1 MKNILAVLF
10 VFLSASFAQADS
22 SPRNTLAQFHG
33 KELVRPSTGLPTDAE
48 RGELQAVFS
57 PSLINLL
64 GEAKAAEM
72 RCINKAPA
80 GDKPELLEG
89 NLYTGIYE
97 GASEVV
103 YSDLTID
110 GNQAKAGLESV
121 YADPRF
127 PKGHPHRTA
136 AATLRV
142 LLHQEKEQWL
152 ITDMIFPGRPET
164 QLTKILQDYI
174 NTCSQPDNSQKH

>member
-1 MKNILAVLF
+1 M
-10 VFLSASFAQADS
+10 
-22 SPRNTLAQFHG
+22 
-33 KELVRPSTGLPTDAE
+33 RPSTGLPTDAE
-48 RGELQAVFS
+48 REELKAVFS

-64 GEAKAAEM
+64 GEAKAAEL
-72 RCINKAPA
+72 RCINKAPV

-103 YSDLTID
+103 YTDLTID
-110 GNQAKAGLESV
+110 GRQAKAGVESV

-127 PKGHPHRTA
+127 PQGHPHRTA
-136 AATLRV
+136 AATLKV

-152 ITDMIFPGRPET
+152 IADMIFPGRSEM

-174 NTCSQPDNSQKH
+174 KTCSQPDNSLKP